1 MTRLHDNVGQKC
13 WVNLTI
19 KKRRGGL
26 YKKWEIGGSLTESI
40 GKTRHFG
47 PISLVLF
54 GPKTFKWSQLKCKNI
69 WDSFSNSIIGYLW
82 AFKEAFQIKT
92 FAICKWTFLLNNWR
106 IMLLYGRGFWTW
118 WCLLNLGFKTLPFMG
133 YSTYLLYHIF
143 TS

>member
-19 KKRRGGL
+19 KKRKGGL
-26 YKKWEIGGSLTESI
+26 GKEWEIGGSLTETI

-47 PISLVLF
+47 ATETPRSDQFHWFFLDQ
-54 GPKTFKWSQLKCKNI
+54 KTFKWSQLKCKNI

-106 IMLLYGRGFWTW
+106 IMLLYARGFWTW
-118 WCLLNLGFKTLPFMG
+118 RCLFFYGHRDCPHTA
-133 YSTYLLYHIF
+133 
-143 TS
+143 